1 MKAQDRSN
9 YITSAIVILCSGI
22 LLAALTFALTGFS
35 WRAGGRT
42 FAIEF
47 SDATGIKLNSAV
59 RYAGKIAGTVTKIR
73 YLSADERIK
82 ALQPDYAV
90 RVEVHLN
97 ADVPPLQQGVTAT
110 MSAETLLGEKF
121 IALSPAKPDATLLPA
136 GAVIYGETSTSID
149 AVAGSANQ
157 AMQKVNSLLASLQAD
172 YPSLIPRLAEL
183 LNQGNAILGQGSNL
197 VNNADATI
205 SNANGA
211 VTKLKEDYNS
221 LIPKLSS
228 ILSQGQTI
236 ATNADQAILKVS
248 MLIDRLDGVV
258 KTNETNIDKT
268 LAELRVASQNLKVI
282 TTYAKALTGALAE
295 KPSTLVWGRKKRELP
310 SEQAILD
317 SAEPL
322 RMDNSETQKR

>member
-1 MKAQDRSN
+1 
-9 YITSAIVILCSGI
+9 
-22 LLAALTFALTGFS
+22 
-35 WRAGGRT
+35 
-42 FAIEF
+42 
-47 SDATGIKLNSAV
+47 
-59 RYAGKIAGTVTKIR
+59 
-73 YLSADERIK
+73 
-82 ALQPDYAV
+82 V
-90 RVEVHLN
+90 RVEVHLD
-97 ADVPPLQQGVTAT
+97 ADVPPLQEGVTAS

-121 IALSPAKPDATLLPA
+121 IALSPGKPNAKLLPE
-136 GAVIYGETSTSID
+136 GTTIYGETSTSID
-149 AVAGSANQ
+149 AVAGSANE

-183 LNQGNAILGQGSNL
+183 LNQGNSILGQGSNL

-211 VTKLKEDYNS
+211 LTKLKEDYNS

-228 ILSQGQTI
+228 VVSQAQTI

-248 MLIDRLDGVV
+248 TLIDRLDGVV
-258 KTNETNIDKT
+258 KTNATNLDKT

-310 SEQAILD
+310 SEQTILD
-317 SAEPL
+317 SPEPL
-322 RMDNSETQKR
+322 RLDNQDTQKR